1 MALTSSPTNKGSNMV
16 CGGTSSKTS
25 CQPDQHAEFSI
36 WGSGEEVCRDA
47 LFSAIRSTPSSLR
60 MLAVHDIGLYRFTV
74 SVYCLLYRFNCISL
88 HAHDRRSYVV
98 QVLLW
103 PSLLFVRDLILQW
116 LVPHLWHQCLNPT
129 TRTSSIWCQRMTSF
143 KHLGIQSYLW
153 ETV

>member
-1 MALTSSPTNKGSNMV
+1 MRRNQFKDLLSTWPTCRVLHLG
-16 CGGTSSKTS
+16 
-25 CQPDQHAEFSI
+25 QW
-36 WGSGEEVCRDA
+36 WGSMSRCFVLSHQKLCLFFTDA
-47 LFSAIRSTPSSLR
+47 RCAWHWAAGLTWFNCIG
-60 MLAVHDIGLYRFTV
+60 IGLTV

-88 HAHDRRSYVV
+88 HAHDRRSYVA